1 MGMVEQADGTD
12 VAIFYPDDRLL
23 SDLSAWFAR
32 NPRFHMEV
40 VLSRRM
46 SVMRSIAAQATFS
59 IIDATQCL
67 DPAITALG
75 VALECVPP
83 ERILLY
89 TQRMHEGLELFVRCR
104 GVLMLLG
111 PASQIEWEAALR
123 PAKRPIN
130 VAV

>member
-1 MGMVEQADGTD
+1 MGMVQQADGMD

-23 SDLSAWFAR
+23 SDLSEWFYR
-32 NPRFHMEV
+32 NPRFHLQV
-40 VLSRRM
+40 VLSRQM

-59 IIDATQCL
+59 VINATQCL
-67 DPAITALG
+67 DSAINALG
-75 VALECVPP
+75 VALECAPC

-89 TQRMHEGLELFVRCR
+89 TERMHDGLELFVRCR

-123 PAKRPIN
+123 AAKRPIH

>member
-1 MGMVEQADGTD
+1 MDMVQQIDGTD

-23 SDLSAWFAR
+23 LDLAQWFHR

-40 VLSRRM
+40 VLSRQT
-46 SVMRSIAAQATFS
+46 SVMRSIAVQATFL
-59 IIDATQCL
+59 IINATQCL

-75 VALECVPP
+75 VALECVPC

-89 TQRMHEGLELFVRCR
+89 TERMHEGLELFVRCR

-111 PASQIEWEAALR
+111 PASQIEWEAALL

>member
-1 MGMVEQADGTD
+1 MDMVQQADGTD

-23 SDLSAWFAR
+23 LDLAQWFHR
-32 NPRFHMEV
+32 NSRFHMEV
-40 VLSRRM
+40 VLSRQT
-46 SVMRSIAAQATFS
+46 SVMRSIAAQATFLV
-59 IIDATQCL
+59 INATQCL
-67 DPAITALG
+67 DPAITALA
-75 VALECVPP
+75 VALECVPC

-89 TQRMHEGLELFVRCR
+89 TERMHEGLELFVRCR